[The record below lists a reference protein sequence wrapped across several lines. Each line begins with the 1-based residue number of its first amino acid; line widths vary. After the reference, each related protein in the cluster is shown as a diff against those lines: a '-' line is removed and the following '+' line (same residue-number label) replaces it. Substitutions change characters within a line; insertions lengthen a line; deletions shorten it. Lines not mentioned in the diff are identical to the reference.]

1 MPLTSLLRIQ
11 EVAPTGHQ
19 TPCVTVANT
28 DPANLINATTVFQ
41 TDFSSR
47 NYSDIMRSLAAKY
60 NDVNSVK

>member
-11 EVAPTGHQ
+11 EVTSAGHQ
-19 TPCVTVANT
+19 TPCVTAAST
-28 DPANLINATTVFQ
+28 DTADLGKTTTVFQ

-60 NDVNSVK
+60 NDVNAIK